1 MPGLDVDLNV
11 DAPES
16 GQLNPIYWDDIVEF
30 DGPTHEL
37 DYDMVSNDEI
47 QDQAGDEDVHAA
59 VPEGDG
65 HAAAADAVQGEG
77 DVDGRTE
84 GVQVPGAD
92 GVQGPYADV
101 MQGDVHDVSLT
112 FLQGASTNGGS
123 SSNKRRF
130 FKDELKIAVYLE
142 LLARTDP
149 PVLRRG
155 VTKAVSEKFDVPL
168 RVVQSIWKN
177 GQAGGINQIVNK
189 WSRNCGRKRI
199 EIYLE
204 AIKNIPLRQRST
216 FQDLANALGV
226 KKSTLHNR
234 FKEGYFRRT

>member
-11 DAPES
+11 EPEVPES
-16 GQLNPIYWDDIVEF
+16 GQLNLIEWDDIGEF
-30 DGPTHEL
+30 DGPAHEL
-37 DYDMVSNDEI
+37 DYDMVWNDGM
-47 QDQAGDEDVHAA
+47 QDQA
-59 VPEGDG
+59 GDG
-65 HAAAADAVQGEG
+65 HAAAEQAVQGKG

-84 GVQVPGAD
+84 GVQVPAAD

-112 FLQGASTNGGS
+112 FLQGASTDGGS
-123 SSNKRRF
+123 SGNKRRF
-130 FKDELKIAVYLE
+130 YQDELKIAVYLD

-155 VTKAVSEKFDVPL
+155 VTKTVSEKFDVPL

-189 WSRNCGRKRI
+189 
-199 EIYLE
+199 
-204 AIKNIPLRQRST
+204 
-216 FQDLANALGV
+216 
-226 KKSTLHNR
+226 
-234 FKEGYFRRT
+234 